1 MPRGGGSVVPT
12 SVLGLAGVV
21 AELRRR
27 LQRSS
32 RAVDKVYL
40 ATVFENTALSSHIP
54 LHILITVLRHFI
66 KKNDKINTRPMAT
79 MLAFATF

>member
-40 ATVFENTALSSHIP
+40 ATVFENTALSSHITIT
-54 LHILITVLRHFI
+54 HIDNSFAAFH
-66 KKNDKINTRPMAT
+66 KKKR
-79 MLAFATF
+79 